1 MISFRSHVVSL
12 VAVFLALAVGI
23 VLGGGPLQRS
33 SDDDGDGTTDAAA
46 LAEVET
52 EVARLREA
60 DAFNDEYARATR
72 SRAVPEG
79 LLQGRSITLVTL
91 PSAEEDQVTE
101 LASLASSLGATI
113 AARVSVGDQLVDVA
127 NRQLVEELGARMRA
141 SVGETVKI
149 PSTADGYERLGRL
162 LGYAV
167 ATEQPGGRGV
177 DDVGGEI
184 MASLTTAELVVTEE
198 PVQRRGGLV
207 LIVAGDPAGTVDQ
220 RRGAGSIVASLASAL
235 DETGKGAVVAG
246 PISSGERDG
255 VVSAVRRSQAGSDV
269 STVDVTDTEAGL
281 GLTMLALS
289 AEDAGTTRHLG
300 TAGAADGAY
309 PTSDDTTS

>member
-23 VLGGGPLQRS
+23 VLGGGPLQRTGG
-33 SDDDGDGTTDAAA
+33 GDGTGDTAA
-46 LAEVET
+46 LAELEN
-52 EVARLREA
+52 EVARLREVA
-60 DAFNDEYARATR
+60 DFDDAYARATR
-72 SRAVPEG
+72 SRLVPDR
-79 LLQGRSITLVTL
+79 LLRGRSVTLVTL
-91 PSAEEDQVTE
+91 PTADEDQVTE

-113 AARVSVGDQLVDVA
+113 AARVTIRDELVDVA

-141 SVGETVKI
+141 SLGETVDI

-184 MASLTTAELVVTEE
+184 MASLTTAELVQTEQ

-207 LIVAGDPAGTVDQ
+207 LVVAGDPAGTPDQ

-235 DETGKGAVVAG
+235 DESGKGAVVAG
-246 PISSGERDG
+246 PIASGQRDG
-255 VVSAVRRSQAGSDV
+255 VVSAVRRSRAAGAV
-269 STVDVTDTEAGL
+269 STVDVTDREAGIV
-281 GLTMLALS
+281 LTMLALS

-300 TAGAADGAY
+300 TAAAEDGAF
-309 PTSDDTTS
+309 PGSDDTTS